1 MLLHK
6 EWGGVYTPPFLMYTY
21 KKGIDMALHMRDQLL
36 KAVLAHANGEIAKH
50 KANVEVYLEHPAGIG
65 EHSDITEAIQ
75 VEIDKIARY
84 HDQIEVINHYF
95 LKR

>member
-1 MLLHK
+1 
-6 EWGGVYTPPFLMYTY
+6 
-21 KKGIDMALHMRDQLL
+21 MALHMREQLL

-75 VEIDKIARY
+75 VELDKIARY
-84 HDQIEVINHYF
+84 HDQVTVIDQYF
-95 LKR
+95 KGAQ